1 MSTPRT
7 QSLTR
12 ALTLMRAL
20 KRFPHGATTVTLA
33 RAAGLA
39 PATAGRLLATLQ
51 DAEFVTRGADGWLV
65 GPELNRIVT
74 HADPHRSLIARAR
87 PVLERAAAAGRE
99 SAMLAIR
106 RPGPQIE
113 ILIQADGPWLL
124 GLTNW
129 VGRPIDLHASAA
141 GKLVLAELTDDQ
153 LVAWIKR
160 QRPRRLTP
168 HTLTTRAQLT
178 EELARV
184 RAQDWAMLEHESEI
198 GLGSIALPVRDD
210 DGAIVAII
218 GFSGPAQR
226 LDYPRLLRHLRSARS
241 ELRA

>member
-1 MSTPRT
+1 
-7 QSLTR
+7 
-12 ALTLMRAL
+12 
-20 KRFPHGATTVTLA
+20 
-33 RAAGLA
+33 
-39 PATAGRLLATLQ
+39 
-51 DAEFVTRGADGWLV
+51 
-65 GPELNRIVT
+65 
-74 HADPHRSLIARAR
+74 
-87 PVLERAAAAGRE
+87 
-99 SAMLAIR
+99 MLAIP

-129 VGRPIDLHASAA
+129 VGRRIDLHASAA
-141 GKLVLAELTDDQ
+141 GKLLLAELTDDQ

-168 HTLTTRAQLT
+168 HTLTTRAQLS

-210 DGAIVAII
+210 DGAIAAII